1 MARCAYL
8 SGYLHNHRE
17 NVVLSADA
25 QVKLQERRK
34 NCVKVV
40 RLALFVSVTLCLVT
54 GCALTHPTEPFK
66 PVPPS
71 EAVGITPPAPS
82 ESAPAKAEGL
92 REALSL
98 ERALAIALKNNPE
111 VAATLWD
118 VSTAGAKVD
127 QAKAA
132 RYPTL
137 DYEGNYIK
145 YLNSRPLWEARWN
158 GERRLFTKQQ
168 SRGDLLLKFPLF
180 TGGRI
185 INDIKASELIRLA
198 EENRLSR
205 TRDELVFNVSST
217 FYSLLSQEKVIDS
230 VRFSLQAMQ
239 DQRQKMAKMV
249 EVAKAAPV
257 DLLRTEVRVA
267 DLTQSLERETNVMEI
282 QKRLLASLMGLDFNT
297 AQLKFA
303 GKLTFKTV
311 NYQPEQLVPLALKQR
326 PDFLAAQKRLESQAR
341 RVDVARAG
349 HYPTVNLVGAYG
361 YRGSGVFG
369 VYDDRDIKHAT
380 NRGPF
385 YDDDGNIG
393 VTLSLPVFE
402 GGRINAKVKEEISVL
417 AAAQERLRKL
427 NLQVRQ
433 EVETAILDVNSSSER
448 VKALEKSIEQAQES
462 LRIETLKYNLGSGT
476 ITDVLDAQSALL
488 FTETTYFRAL
498 ADFST
503 SLARLRLAVGGNLS

>member
-1 MARCAYL
+1 
-8 SGYLHNHRE
+8 
-17 NVVLSADA
+17 
-25 QVKLQERRK
+25 
-34 NCVKVV
+34 
-40 RLALFVSVTLCLVT
+40 
-54 GCALTHPTEPFK
+54 
-66 PVPPS
+66 
-71 EAVGITPPAPS
+71 
-82 ESAPAKAEGL
+82 
-92 REALSL
+92 
-98 ERALAIALKNNPE
+98 
-111 VAATLWD
+111 
-118 VSTAGAKVD
+118 
-127 QAKAA
+127 
-132 RYPTL
+132 
-137 DYEGNYIK
+137 
-145 YLNSRPLWEARWN
+145 
-158 GERRLFTKQQ
+158 
-168 SRGDLLLKFPLF
+168 LKFPLF

-185 INDIKASELIRLA
+185 INDIRASELFRLA

-217 FYSLLSQEKVIDS
+217 FYSILSQEKVIAS
-230 VRFSLQAMQ
+230 VKFSLQAMQ
-239 DQRQKMAKMV
+239 EQQRKMAKMV

-267 DLTQSLERETNVMEI
+267 DLTQSLERETNILEI
-282 QKRLLASLMGLDFNT
+282 QKRLLASLMGLDFTT

-311 NYQPEQLVPLALKQR
+311 NYRPEQLVPLALEQR
-326 PDFLAAQKRLESQAR
+326 PDFLAAQKRLASQAR

-369 VYDDRDIKHAT
+369 VYDDRDIRHAT

-393 VTLSLPVFE
+393 VTLSLPVFQ
-402 GGRINAKVKEEISVL
+402 GGRITAKVKEELSVL

-433 EVETAILDVNSSSER
+433 EVETAILDVSSNNER
-448 VKALEKSIEQAQES
+448 VRALEKSLEQARES

-488 FTETTYFRAL
+488 STETTYFRAL

-503 SLARLRLAVGGNLS
+503 SLARLKLAVGGNLS